1 MGGGGALRHSEGAV
15 SADPGG
21 KTGLDNEADLVARSV
36 QRDAVAFGRLYE
48 AHLDRIYRYVYFRV
62 GSTSEAED
70 LTEQVFLRAWEA
82 IDRYEARGT
91 PFTAWLY
98 RLAHNLVIDHYRAR
112 RPTTPLDEIAETEE
126 LGFDVVA
133 TVEDLLDAEEVREA
147 LRRLSPEHQQ
157 LVVLRFVEELSH
169 SEVAQILGKTEGA
182 TRVIQHR
189 ALQALARALRE
200 RENSGTS
207 TARRRPPG

>member
-1 MGGGGALRHSEGAV
+1 VEGAV
-15 SADPGG
+15 SADPGARAS
-21 KTGLDNEADLVARSV
+21 LDDEAGLVARAIK
-36 QRDAVAFGRLYE
+36 RDAAAFGRLYE
-48 AHLDRIYRYVYFRV
+48 AYLDRIYRYVYFRV
-62 GSTSEAED
+62 GSTNEAED
-70 LTEQVFLRAWEA
+70 LTEHVFLKAWEA

-112 RPTTPLDEIAETEE
+112 RPTMPLDEIAETEE
-126 LGFDVVA
+126 LGLDVVA

-147 LRRLSPEHQQ
+147 LGRLSPEHQQ

-169 SEVAQILGKTEGA
+169 AEVAQILGKTEGA

-189 ALQALARALRE
+189 ALAALARALRE
-200 RENSGTS
+200 RENSEPS
-207 TARRRPPG
+207 TNERRGPAGELPG